1 MRATLVCG
9 LLLLLLAVGVVQT
22 SRDAESGRVAG
33 WLRGEVEEPLAA
45 PGPGAP
51 GEPAPARPEPASE
64 PPAVLAAGDVS
75 VLEKAD
81 PRTSMVRYFDDDGT
95 LHMVRGMAAVP
106 AEHRGDAEVL
116 GRGVINVV
124 SMPSPT
130 SVAFRD
136 WEPEANP
143 NRSKVV
149 LFSAPWCGACTR
161 AKRHLDQQGVVYRV
175 RNIDVDPEAK
185 REVQRVLGR
194 LAIPLLDV
202 DGRYVSGFQPAVYD
216 RALGRG

>member
-9 LLLLLLAVGVVQT
+9 LLLLLLGVGVVQA
-22 SRDAESGRVAG
+22 SRDAEGGRVAG
-33 WLRGEVEEPLAA
+33 WLRGEAEEPLPP
-45 PGPGAP
+45 PGPGD
-51 GEPAPARPEPASE
+51 PAPAQPAAE
-64 PPAVLAAGDVS
+64 PPAVLAAGEVS

-81 PRTSMVRYFDDDGT
+81 PLTSMIRYHDDDGT
-95 LHMVRGMAAVP
+95 LHLVRGMAAVP
-106 AEHRGDAEVL
+106 AEHRSDAELL
-116 GRGVINVV
+116 GKGNINVV

-130 SVAFRD
+130 AGAFRD
-136 WEPEANP
+136 WEPEPNP

-161 AKRHLDQQGVVYRV
+161 AKRHLDERGVVYRV
-175 RNIDVDPEAK
+175 RDIDADPGAK